1 MRQQEDVLTRYLN
14 DIKRYPRISRECE
27 IELSRIVRTD
37 SDPERVQEA
46 VHELV
51 HANLLLVVHC
61 LKDFSHWTY
70 SSNIG
75 ISEMDLIAEGN
86 IALMD
91 AARSYDALYEGDG
104 NPKDYARPVRF
115 STYACRCIK
124 RRMAGALRGS
134 RFIHIPEAHFSSWRR
149 MAEIEDE
156 FGGCLTDED
165 LAGKMSVS
173 VQKLGM
179 IRQSRRS
186 HTSMLE
192 DLASGNEGASGWSDM
207 VPNEKAVRPDREAAA
222 RDERR
227 FLLKEMQ
234 ELKPR
239 TREMITEMFFSE
251 RRPTLRDLSEKHRI
265 SQERCRQICAAGLKK
280 LEAQIRP
287 RWGKTVGIGF
297 VFGREQ
303 QSAPIPSL
311 PTILLMELPAAPSR
325 DSLSLQE
332 VA

>member
-1 MRQQEDVLTRYLN
+1 MRQQKDALTRYLS
-14 DIKRYPRISRECE
+14 DIKRYPRISRERE
-27 IELSRIVRTD
+27 IELSRIIRTD
-37 SDPERVQEA
+37 CDPERVQEA

-61 LKDFSHWTY
+61 LKDFAHWA
-70 SSNIG
+70 SASIG
-75 ISEMDLIAEGN
+75 ISEMDLVAEGN

-91 AARSYDALYEGDG
+91 AARSYNALYEGDG
-104 NPKDYARPVRF
+104 NREDYAQPAKF

-124 RRMAGALRGS
+124 RRMTGALRGS

-149 MAEIEDE
+149 MAEIENE
-156 FGGCLTDED
+156 FGGCLPDEE

-192 DLASGNEGASGWSDM
+192 DLASADDGSPGWSDI

-227 FLLKEMQ
+227 FLLEEMR

-280 LEAQIRP
+280 LEARIRP

-303 QSAPIPSL
+303 QPVPASSL
-311 PTILLMELPAAPSR
+311 PAILLMELPAAPSR
-325 DSLSLQE
+325 DLLPLQE